1 MRKTGYL
8 ANILNVPPLIFRFQ
22 YNPDL
27 LTEKK
32 SYKYDQANSFGQWGF
47 DQTSATSGF
56 VSGALGLYKDL
67 KEIGSLL
74 VATRP
79 LEAVEGELRSF
90 ELEFRLDASAPGP
103 VDGSDHYGGSI
114 LPDLAV
120 LRSFMNPT
128 YTITDIVSMLA
139 DRRPGCFNRPP
150 TCTLNYAGLRTEC
163 VMTDL
168 TIKHTEFQDNGDP
181 LRAEV
186 SCTLKEQ
193 TFSTDPILEMALR
206 TFRDVPK
213 SYARAGI
220 GTDFAVNAPLAG
232 GIVEHFL

>member
-22 YNPDL
+22 FNPDL

-32 SYKYDQANSFGQWGF
+32 SFKYDQANSFGQWGF
-47 DQTSATSGF
+47 DQTSAAIGF

-90 ELEFRLDASAPGP
+90 ELEFKLDASVAGP
-103 VDGSDHYGGSI
+103 VDGPNHYGGSI

-128 YTITDIVSMLA
+128 YTLPDIVTMIA
-139 DRRPGCFNRPP
+139 DRRGQCYSRPP
-150 TCTLNYAGLRTEC
+150 TCTLNYGGLRTEC

-168 TIKHTEFQDNGDP
+168 TIKHTAFQDNGDP

-193 TFSTDPILEMALR
+193 TFSTDPIIDLVMRYAY
-206 TFRDVPK
+206 VAK
-213 SYARAGI
+213 SYDRSGI